1 MNGMNR
7 NRREIFNM
15 AANGRKTCLLFVL
28 FQDSDTDSDSEDE
41 NILLPALA
49 GAIKKEK
56 PKIYGYVED
65 VVPLYSDASFRRM
78 FRLSRQTFQILS
90 SYLEEVPEM
99 KKDGNGGK
107 ERMFP
112 QKDILT
118 TLWYLGTLDSI
129 DRIADRFGISPSSV
143 IRARDRV
150 MNSILTHLKSKFI
163 KWPNPNELNQ
173 IANNFQQKNGFPGIA
188 GALDGTHIR
197 IAKPTNHGDSYIN
210 RKGFPSLQLQ
220 AVCKEDM
227 MFTHVFTGF
236 PGSCHDAR
244 VLRNSDL
251 WENGLQMI
259 PNIYH
264 IIADAAYPL
273 RIWLLTPYRDNGHL
287 THEQRRYNNYLSS
300 NRMVI
305 ERAFALLKGRFR
317 RLRFL
322 ETQKIEYAVKII
334 MTSCVLHNVC
344 IFNHDEVDD
353 FIQQDVIAANYN
365 VPGIQDC
372 EAQGVQKRNQIARNL
387 L

>member
-1 MNGMNR
+1 
-7 NRREIFNM
+7 
-15 AANGRKTCLLFVL
+15 
-28 FQDSDTDSDSEDE
+28 
-41 NILLPALA
+41 
-49 GAIKKEK
+49 
-56 PKIYGYVED
+56 
-65 VVPLYSDASFRRM
+65 
-78 FRLSRQTFQILS
+78 
-90 SYLEEVPEM
+90 
-99 KKDGNGGK
+99 
-107 ERMFP
+107 
-112 QKDILT
+112 
-118 TLWYLGTLDSI
+118 
-129 DRIADRFGISPSSV
+129 
-143 IRARDRV
+143 
-150 MNSILTHLKSKFI
+150 
-163 KWPNPNELNQ
+163 
-173 IANNFQQKNGFPGIA
+173 
-188 GALDGTHIR
+188 
-197 IAKPTNHGDSYIN
+197 
-210 RKGFPSLQLQ
+210 
-220 AVCKEDM
+220 

>member
-1 MNGMNR
+1 MNR

-107 ERMFP
+107 ERMSP

-173 IANNFQQKNGFPGIA
+173 IASNFQQKNGFPGIA

-197 IAKPTNHGDSYIN
+197 IAKPTNHVGRDFLPCSYKRYA
-210 RKGFPSLQLQ
+210 RK
-220 AVCKEDM
+220 
-227 MFTHVFTGF
+227 T
-236 PGSCHDAR
+236 
-244 VLRNSDL
+244 
-251 WENGLQMI
+251 
-259 PNIYH
+259 
-264 IIADAAYPL
+264 
-273 RIWLLTPYRDNGHL
+273 
-287 THEQRRYNNYLSS
+287 
-300 NRMVI
+300 
-305 ERAFALLKGRFR
+305 
-317 RLRFL
+317 
-322 ETQKIEYAVKII
+322 
-334 MTSCVLHNVC
+334 
-344 IFNHDEVDD
+344 
-353 FIQQDVIAANYN
+353 
-365 VPGIQDC
+365 
-372 EAQGVQKRNQIARNL
+372 
-387 L
+387 